1 MPLNKKYGEV
11 GIYSLY
17 SGISRKFD
25 STNNRET
32 VQMRFVNLAKSLF
45 VLPLILLSSLL
56 RAEPMLNGI
65 SSHSELG
72 QEQFIGALFSE
83 TISNNADILLSASQP
98 MRIEIKV
105 LSDDGISARRFSRMW
120 IDGMAINNSPSVLTE
135 QANNI
140 VKLDSLFKGRLVKGD
155 YVIFKLTPSKGV
167 DVSVNKVVLGNIAN
181 DKFFSLLLS
190 SWIGKVP
197 LSSEFKD
204 NMLKVG
210 DVGLALRSRFDQIQ
224 PTSQRVADINTW
236 TGQTQSS
243 AASSA
248 RSSARSSVA
257 IEVEVP
263 KPVITLPPISGVDES
278 SSSRA
283 SSIAKAVAASS
294 AKAVEDE
301 EDEDAAPSFTTQSLL
316 ARQFYVKEVIKL
328 INKSVRYPSTAAQ
341 KGQEGSVRVSV
352 TLDRQGNIIAIT
364 ATEPSKFNA
373 LTKEALAAIRRA
385 APFPALPPELP
396 GNSFNFT
403 APIRF
408 TLMQAPK
415 K

>member
-1 MPLNKKYGEV
+1 
-11 GIYSLY
+11 
-17 SGISRKFD
+17 
-25 STNNRET
+25 
-32 VQMRFVNLAKSLF
+32 MRLLNLAKSLV
-45 VLPLILLSSLL
+45 VLPLLLSSSLL

-83 TISNNADILLSASQP
+83 TISNNADTLLSANQP
-98 MRIEIKV
+98 MRIEMKV
-105 LSDDGISARRFSRMW
+105 LSNDGLSARRFSRMW

-155 YVIFKLTPSKGV
+155 HVIFKLTPGKGV
-167 DVSVNKVVLGNIAN
+167 DVSVNGVALGNIAN
-181 DKFFSLLLS
+181 DQFFSLLLS

-197 LSSEFKD
+197 LSSDFKD

-210 DVGLALRSRFDQIQ
+210 DVGVSLRSRFDQIK
-224 PTSQRVADINTW
+224 PASQRVADVSTW
-236 TGQTQSS
+236 SGQAQSS
-243 AASSA
+243 VASSAA
-248 RSSARSSVA
+248 RSSARSSIA
-257 IEVEVP
+257 IDVEVP
-263 KPVITLPPISGVDES
+263 KPVITIPPISEEVS
-278 SSSRA
+278 SSQAA
-283 SSIAKAVAASS
+283 SVARSVAAASS
-294 AKAVEDE
+294 APKVEDE
-301 EDEDAAPSFTTQSLL
+301 EDEDAGPAFTTQSLL

-328 INKSVRYPSTAAQ
+328 INKRVRYPAMAAQ

-364 ATEPSKFNA
+364 ATEPSRFNL
-373 LTKEALAAIRRA
+373 LTKEALAAIERA
-385 APFPALPPELP
+385 APFPALPAELP

>member
-1 MPLNKKYGEV
+1 
-11 GIYSLY
+11 
-17 SGISRKFD
+17 
-25 STNNRET
+25 
-32 VQMRFVNLAKSLF
+32 MRLVNLAKSLF
-45 VLPLILLSSLL
+45 VLPLILSSALL

-83 TISNNADILLSASQP
+83 TISNNADTLLSATQP
-98 MRIEIKV
+98 MRIEMKV
-105 LSDDGISARRFSRMW
+105 LSNDGISARRFSRMW

-155 YVIFKLTPSKGV
+155 HVVFKLTPSKGV
-167 DVSVNKVVLGNIAN
+167 EISVNKVMLGNIAN
-181 DKFFSLLLS
+181 DQFFSLLLS

-210 DVGLALRSRFDQIQ
+210 DVGLSLRSRFDQIQ
-224 PTSQRVADINTW
+224 PASQRVADVSTW
-236 TGQTQSS
+236 AGQAQSS
-243 AASSA
+243 AASSSA
-248 RSSARSSVA
+248 RSSSARSSIA
-257 IEVEVP
+257 IEVDVP
-263 KPVITLPPISGVDES
+263 KPVITLPPISGAEETS
-278 SSSRA
+278 SSQAA
-283 SSIAKAVAASS
+283 SVARSVAVASS
-294 AKAVEDE
+294 AASKPMDEE
-301 EDEDAAPSFTTQSLL
+301 EDEDAGPAFTTQSLL

-328 INKSVRYPSTAAQ
+328 INKRVRYPAPAAQ

-352 TLDRQGNIIAIT
+352 TLDRQGNIISIT
-364 ATEPSKFNA
+364 ATEPSKFNI
-373 LTKEALAAIRRA
+373 LTKEALAAIERA

-396 GNSFNFT
+396 GNTFNFT

-408 TLMQAPK
+408 TLMQSPK

>member
-1 MPLNKKYGEV
+1 
-11 GIYSLY
+11 
-17 SGISRKFD
+17 
-25 STNNRET
+25 
-32 VQMRFVNLAKSLF
+32 MRFLNLAKSL
-45 VLPLILLSSLL
+45 VILPLLLSSTLL

-83 TISNNADILLSASQP
+83 TISNNADTLLSANQP
-98 MRIEIKV
+98 MRIEMKV
-105 LSDDGISARRFSRMW
+105 LSNDGLSARRFSRMW

-155 YVIFKLTPSKGV
+155 HVIFKLTPGKGV
-167 DVSVNKVVLGNIAN
+167 DVSVNGVTLGNIAN
-181 DKFFSLLLS
+181 DQFFSLLLS

-197 LSSEFKD
+197 LSSDFKD

-210 DVGLALRSRFDQIQ
+210 DVGLSLRSRFDQIK
-224 PTSQRVADINTW
+224 PASQRVSDISTW
-236 TGQTQSS
+236 SGQAQSS

-248 RSSARSSVA
+248 ARSSARSSIA

-263 KPVITLPPISGVDES
+263 KPVITIPPISEEEQS
-278 SSSRA
+278 SSSQAA
-283 SSIAKAVAASS
+283 SVARSVAAASS
-294 AKAVEDE
+294 VPKVEDE
-301 EDEDAAPSFTTQSLL
+301 EDEDAGPAFTTQSLL

-328 INKSVRYPSTAAQ
+328 INKRVRYPAVAAQ

-364 ATEPSKFNA
+364 ATEPSRFNA
-373 LTKEALAAIRRA
+373 LTKEALAAIQRA

-408 TLMQAPK
+408 TLMQTPK

>member
-1 MPLNKKYGEV
+1 MRLLN
-11 GIYSLY
+11 I
-17 SGISRKFD
+17 
-25 STNNRET
+25 
-32 VQMRFVNLAKSLF
+32 AKGLF
-45 VLPLILLSSLL
+45 VLPLLLSSALL
-56 RAEPMLNGI
+56 KAEPMLNGI

-83 TISNNADILLSASQP
+83 TISNNADTLLAANQP
-98 MRIEIKV
+98 MRIEMKV
-105 LSDDGISARRFSRMW
+105 LSEDGLSARRFSRMW

-155 YVIFKLTPSKGV
+155 HIIFKLTPGKGV

-181 DKFFSLLLS
+181 DRFFSLLLS

-197 LSSEFKD
+197 LSSDFKD

-210 DVGLALRSRFDQIQ
+210 DVGLSLRSRFDQIQ
-224 PTSQRVADINTW
+224 PSSQRVADISTW
-236 TGQTQSS
+236 SGTAQSS
-243 AASSA
+243 AASSSA
-248 RSSARSSVA
+248 RSSARSSIA

-263 KPVITLPPISGVDES
+263 KPVLNIPPISETAEASSSQASSVARTVAAA
-278 SSSRA
+278 SSSRT
-283 SSIAKAVAASS
+283 
-294 AKAVEDE
+294 VEEEEE
-301 EDEDAAPSFTTQSLL
+301 EDAGPAFTTQSLL

-328 INKSVRYPSTAAQ
+328 INKRVRYPATAAQ

-373 LTKEALAAIRRA
+373 LTKEALAAIERA
-385 APFPALPPELP
+385 APFPALPPELT

>member
-1 MPLNKKYGEV
+1 MRLLN
-11 GIYSLY
+11 
-17 SGISRKFD
+17 F
-25 STNNRET
+25 
-32 VQMRFVNLAKSLF
+32 AKGLF
-45 VLPLILLSSLL
+45 VLPLLLSSALL

-83 TISNNADILLSASQP
+83 TISNNADTLLAANQP
-98 MRIEIKV
+98 MRIEMKV
-105 LSDDGISARRFSRMW
+105 LSEDGLSARRFSRMW

-155 YVIFKLTPSKGV
+155 HIIFKLTPGKGV
-167 DVSVNKVVLGNIAN
+167 DVAVNKVVLGNIAN
-181 DKFFSLLLS
+181 DQFFSLLLS

-197 LSSEFKD
+197 LSSDFKD

-210 DVGLALRSRFDQIQ
+210 DVGLSLRSRFDQIQ
-224 PTSQRVADINTW
+224 PSSQRVADISTW
-236 TGQTQSS
+236 SGAAQSS
-243 AASSA
+243 AASSSA
-248 RSSARSSVA
+248 RSSARSSIA

-263 KPVITLPPISGVDES
+263 KPVLNIPPISETASSQTSSVARTVAAA
-278 SSSRA
+278 SSSRT
-283 SSIAKAVAASS
+283 VEE
-294 AKAVEDE
+294 EDE
-301 EDEDAAPSFTTQSLL
+301 EDAGPAFTTQSLL

-328 INKSVRYPSTAAQ
+328 INKRVRYPATAAQ

-364 ATEPSKFNA
+364 ATEPSRFNA
-373 LTKEALAAIRRA
+373 LTKEALAAIERA
-385 APFPALPPELP
+385 APFPALPPELT